1 MMSLDAMSSPAA
13 GPARQVER
21 LAAIYG
27 QVTEL
32 ADGLTPA
39 SAMLPSRCSAW
50 TVQDVLYHQLLDAR
64 RALVAFATP
73 SAAAPD
79 VDAVTYWQPFAA
91 SADGPTA
98 QPCRTP
104 GGDGAARHARYVR
117 IAAAAYEVPMLAAEW
132 RHTSAAVVRAALAC
146 PHEVIATQGHTLAI
160 GDFVDTLVVEAVVHY
175 LDLTMPMPAAPA
187 TDPSSLAL
195 IREVLTGLAGGPM
208 PAHWDDETC
217 ALKATGRLPVTEEE
231 NATLG
236 PAAGMLPL
244 LR

>member
-1 MMSLDAMSSPAA
+1 MMSLEAMSSPAA

-64 RALVAFATP
+64 RALVACATP

-79 VDAVTYWQPFAA
+79 VDAVTYWQPFGA
-91 SADGPTA
+91 SPD
-98 QPCRTP
+98 
-104 GGDGAARHARYVR
+104 DAARHARYVR
-117 IAAAAYEVPMLAAEW
+117 IAAAAYEVPMLAADW
-132 RHTSAAVVRAALAC
+132 RRTSAAAVRAALAC
-146 PHEVIATQGHTLAI
+146 PHDAIATQGHTLAI
-160 GDFVDTLVVEAVVHY
+160 GDFIDTLVVEAAVHY
-175 LDLTMPMPAAPA
+175 LDLTVSTPAAPA
-187 TDPSSLAL
+187 AHAPSLAL
-195 IREVLTGLAGGPM
+195 VREVLTGLAGSLM

-231 NATLG
+231 NVTLG

>member
-1 MMSLDAMSSPAA
+1 MMSLEAMSSPAA

-79 VDAVTYWQPFAA
+79 VDAVTYWQPFGA
-91 SADGPTA
+91 SSD
-98 QPCRTP
+98 
-104 GGDGAARHARYVR
+104 DAARHARYVR
-117 IAAAAYEVPMLAAEW
+117 IAAAAYEVPMLAADW
-132 RHTSAAVVRAALAC
+132 RRTSAAAMRAALAC
-146 PHEVIATQGHTLAI
+146 PHDAIATQGHTLAI
-160 GDFVDTLVVEAVVHY
+160 GAFIDTLVVEAAVHY
-175 LDLTMPMPAAPA
+175 LDLTVSTPAAPA
-187 TDPSSLAL
+187 AHPPALAL
-195 IREVLTGLAGGPM
+195 VREVLTGLAGSPM

-231 NATLG
+231 NVTLG

>member
-1 MMSLDAMSSPAA
+1 MAPASTSAPRRTRSSTSSKAARACSASRLAGSGTRSRARWPSCRPSELRMMSLEAMSSPAA

-79 VDAVTYWQPFAA
+79 VDAVTYWQPFVA
-91 SADGPTA
+91 SCD
-98 QPCRTP
+98 
-104 GGDGAARHARYVR
+104 DAARHARYVR
-117 IAAAAYEVPMLAAEW
+117 IAAAAYEVPMLAADW
-132 RHTSAAVVRAALAC
+132 RRTSAAAVRAALAC
-146 PHEVIATQGHTLAI
+146 PHDAIATQGHTLAI
-160 GDFVDTLVVEAVVHY
+160 GAFID
-175 LDLTMPMPAAPA
+175 
-187 TDPSSLAL
+187 
-195 IREVLTGLAGGPM
+195 
-208 PAHWDDETC
+208 
-217 ALKATGRLPVTEEE
+217 
-231 NATLG
+231 
-236 PAAGMLPL
+236 
-244 LR
+244 

>member
-64 RALVAFATP
+64 RALVALATA

-79 VDAVTYWQPFAA
+79 VDAVTYWQPFGA
-91 SADGPTA
+91 SADGRA
-98 QPCRTP
+98 VRPCRTS
-104 GGDGAARHARYVR
+104 DGEDAARHARHVR
-117 IAAAAYEVPMLAAEW
+117 IAAAAYEVPMLAADW
-132 RHTSAAVVRAALAC
+132 RDTSAAAVRAALAC
-146 PHEVIATQGHTLAI
+146 PHEAITTQGHTLAI
-160 GDFVDTLVVEAVVHY
+160 GHFIDTLVVEAAVHY
-175 LDLTMPMPAAPA
+175 LDLTVSMPAAPA
-187 TDPSSLAL
+187 ADPSSLAL
-195 IREVLTGLAGGPM
+195 VRDVLTGLAGSPM

-231 NATLG
+231 NVTLG